1 MIIDYEK
8 CGDYTVGVVTVK
20 GDDLTATS
28 IDTFRNKV
36 AVLIAPNKN
45 VRYFVIDFAQVNF
58 MDSAGLGS
66 LISIVKRI
74 RDMKG
79 DVKLARLNE
88 APRKLLHIVR
98 ADKHFEIYDSLEEA
112 LESYKVQLLG

>member
-1 MIIDYEK
+1 MIIDYEIR
-8 CGDYTVGVVTVK
+8 GDYTVGVVTVR
-20 GDDLTATS
+20 GDLTATS
-28 IDTFRNKV
+28 VDKFRNKV

-45 VRYFVIDFAQVNF
+45 IRHFVIDFAQVNF

-88 APRKLLHIVR
+88 APKKLLNIVH
-98 ADKHFEIYDSLEEA
+98 AYKHFEIFDSLEEA
-112 LESYKVQLLG
+112 IDSYHV